1 MNKKWIII
9 GVLSV
14 AIISTLGYL
23 YYRKNKKPNN
33 NNKLDLEPVK
43 LEKSPQVDNKSQAV
57 KITEKKLSQFNETLS
72 HYEYKNNSLYDK
84 DTGGKISENA
94 GWGVWGLL
102 NRNYNSLLS
111 GVNNDT
117 SINKETK
124 EYSLNVLIELK
135 KVLDKTFPPE
145 IYHTSSTL
153 FKKYNLDKIKENNIY
168 NEKV

>member
-1 MNKKWIII
+1 
-9 GVLSV
+9 V
-14 AIISTLGYL
+14 AIIGTLGYL
-23 YYRKNKKPNN
+23 YYRKNKKTNN
-33 NNKLDLEPVK
+33 DKSNLKPIQLD
-43 LEKSPQVDNKSQAV
+43 KSPQVDNNSQAV
-57 KITEKKLSQFNETLS
+57 KITEKKLSQFNDTLS

-84 DTGGKISENA
+84 DTGGEISENA

-102 NRNYNSLLS
+102 YRNYNSLLS

-124 EYSLNVLIELK
+124 DYSLNVLSELK

-145 IYHTSSTL
+145 IYNTSSKL

>member
-1 MNKKWIII
+1 MNKKWLII
-9 GVLSV
+9 GVVSV
-14 AIISTLGYL
+14 AVIGTLGYL
-23 YYRKNKKPNN
+23 YYRKNKKT
-33 NNKLDLEPVK
+33 NKDKSDLEPVK
-43 LEKSPQVDNKSQAV
+43 LDKSPQVDNKSQAV

-124 EYSLNVLIELK
+124 EYALNVLNELK

-145 IYHTSSTL
+145 IYNTSSKL
-153 FKKYNLDKIKENNIY
+153 FKKYNLDKIKESNIY

>member
-1 MNKKWIII
+1 
-9 GVLSV
+9 
-14 AIISTLGYL
+14 
-23 YYRKNKKPNN
+23 
-33 NNKLDLEPVK
+33 
-43 LEKSPQVDNKSQAV
+43 
-57 KITEKKLSQFNETLS
+57 
-72 HYEYKNNSLYDK
+72 LYDK

-124 EYSLNVLIELK
+124 EYALNVLNELK

-145 IYHTSSTL
+145 IYNTSSKL
-153 FKKYNLDKIKENNIY
+153 FKKYNLDKIKESNIY